1 MLRFTTGN
9 RNTHAKS
16 AGMSNEEN
24 EAATK
29 GKSGGISFA
38 KLIAFVA
45 LIAVALLVWQWIAK
59 SGSASVERTTAK
71 VTRGDLTI
79 LVLEGGNLRALESL
93 ELKSQVET
101 REGSKILTIVDEGYE
116 VTEKDV
122 EDKKVLIKLDPTEI
136 KERIEAHDIEFEN
149 SQGAMTEADEARAIQ
164 STESEKEI
172 KVARQTVRFAL
183 LDFEKYLG
191 EGISVK
197 VLSQRILPDDEDS
210 LAAYESKYR
219 NRLMAGL
226 KKDEDA
232 SEKENKETNRDD
244 IIERGNWERVDFA
257 KYLEEDNLGDGEAQQ
272 ELRKREDALLVATS
286 EAAVEL
292 ENVLGSE
299 RLAKREFIAKATLD
313 KQRVALKKAQLA
325 ELSAQTSLSLFR
337 RYEFPKNAEEF
348 LTKYEDALHGL
359 DREKTEALAK
369 LSQAEAK
376 FRNMEQLFKLAQKRR
391 KDLATQLE
399 SCNIIATEPGLV
411 VYGSSE
417 RTPSFGG
424 SEAKIEEGASVRFK
438 QTMITIPDMRKMGIK
453 VSIQESQ
460 IKKIKVGQ
468 KARIVADAEPD
479 KTLTGVV
486 KKVALLP
493 DSNRWFENPNQKI
506 YPTEVDVDGSH
517 DWLKPGMSVKLEII
531 TAELKDV
538 IKIPLQCVMVDS
550 AETVAYVKRG
560 ANPVRQVVET
570 GEFNDEFIEITS
582 GVKEGEL
589 VFLSKP
595 FVEEE
600 TKKSGITA
608 KKPKEAKVTPAK

>member
-1 MLRFTTGN
+1 
-9 RNTHAKS
+9 
-16 AGMSNEEN
+16 MSTEEN
-24 EAATK
+24 ATSTK
-29 GKSGGISFA
+29 GTSRGISFA
-38 KLIAFVA
+38 KVIAIVA
-45 LIAVALLVWQWIAK
+45 LIAVALLIWQWLANP
-59 SGSASVERTTAK
+59 GSVSVERTTAK

-101 REGSKILTIVDEGYE
+101 REGAKILSIVDEGYE

-122 EDKKVLIKLDPTEI
+122 EEKKVLIKLDPTEI
-136 KERIEAHDIEFEN
+136 KEQIEGHDIEYEN
-149 SQGAMTEADEARAIQ
+149 AQGAVTEADEARAIQ

-191 EGISVK
+191 EEISVK
-197 VLSQRILPDDEDS
+197 VLSQRDLPDDDGS
-210 LAAYESKYR
+210 LAAYESGFR
-219 NRLMAGL
+219 ARLMEGM
-226 KKDEDA
+226 KKDENATEEESQNSD
-232 SEKENKETNRDD
+232 RDD
-244 IIERGNWERVDFA
+244 IIDRGNWERVNFA

-272 ELRKREDALLVATS
+272 ELRKRQDALLVATS

-299 RLAKREFIAKATLD
+299 RLAAREFIAKATLD

-337 RYEFPKNAEEF
+337 RYEFPKNAEEL
-348 LTKYEDALHGL
+348 LTKYEDALQSL

-391 KDLATQLE
+391 KDLEKQLE
-399 SCNIIATEPGLV
+399 SCTIFATEPGLV

-417 RTPSFGG
+417 RNPFSGG
-424 SEAKIEEGASVRFK
+424 NEATIEEGASVRFK
-438 QTMITIPDMRKMGIK
+438 QTMITIPDMRKMAVK

-468 KARIVADAEPD
+468 KTRIVADAEPD
-479 KTLTGVV
+479 KTLTGEV

-506 YPTEVDVDGSH
+506 YPTEVHVDGTH

-531 TAELKDV
+531 TDELKEV

-550 AETVAYVKRG
+550 TETVAYAKREG
-560 ANPVRQVVET
+560 KPVRQVVAT
-570 GEFNDEFIEITS
+570 GGFNDEFIEITS
-582 GVKEGEL
+582 GLKEGEL

-595 FVEEE
+595 FVEEVSKKAAKSAVV
-600 TKKSGITA
+600 TKPVKAPSA
-608 KKPKEAKVTPAK
+608 E

>member
-1 MLRFTTGN
+1 MSTEKNETPIEARSKRF
-9 RNTHAKS
+9 
-16 AGMSNEEN
+16 
-24 EAATK
+24 
-29 GKSGGISFA
+29 SFTRI
-38 KLIAFVA
+38 IAV
-45 LIAVALLVWQWIAK
+45 VALLVVAFLIWQWIAK
-59 SGSASVERTTAK
+59 SGSVSVERTTAK

-101 REGSKILTIVDEGYE
+101 REGAKILSIVDEGYE
-116 VTEKDV
+116 VTEQDV
-122 EDKKVLIKLDPTEI
+122 EEKKVLIKLDPTEI

-191 EGISVK
+191 EVISVK
-197 VLSQRILPDDEDS
+197 VLSQRDLPDDEDS
-210 LAAYESKYR
+210 LAVYESKYR
-219 NRLMAGL
+219 DRLMAGL
-226 KKDEDA
+226 KKDEEA
-232 SEKENKETNRDD
+232 SEKENQDANRDD

-257 KYLEEDNLGDGEAQQ
+257 KYLKEDNLGDGEAQQ
-272 ELRKREDALLVATS
+272 ELRKRGDALLVATS

-299 RLAKREFIAKATLD
+299 RLAQREFIAKATLD

-337 RYEFPKNAEEF
+337 RYEFPKNAEEL
-348 LTKYEDALHGL
+348 LTKYEDALHAL

-391 KDLATQLE
+391 VDLEKQLE
-399 SCNIIATEPGLV
+399 SCNIVATEPGLV

-417 RTPSFGG
+417 RNPSYGG
-424 SEAKIEEGASVRFK
+424 NEAKIEEGASVRFK
-438 QTMITIPDMRKMGIK
+438 QTMITIPDMRRMGIK
-453 VSIQESQ
+453 VSVQESQ
-460 IKKIKVGQ
+460 IKKVKVGQ

-479 KTLTGVV
+479 KTLTGKV

-493 DSNRWFENPNQKI
+493 DSNRWYQNPNQKV
-506 YPTEVDVDGSH
+506 YPTEVHVDGTH

-531 TAELKDV
+531 TDELKEV
-538 IKIPLQCVMVDS
+538 IKIPLQSVMADS
-550 AETVAYVKRG
+550 GETVTYVKRG
-560 ANPVRQVVET
+560 GDPVRQVVET
-570 GEFNDEFIEITS
+570 GGFNDEFIEITS
-582 GVKEGEL
+582 GVEEGES

-595 FVEEE
+595 FVEEDGKTTGSS
-600 TKKSGITA
+600 TKKT
-608 KKPKEAKVTPAK
+608 EAAEANSEK